1 MNLHRY
7 GLALGLALT
16 MTSSVGACSDDGSS
30 EPALDETPDGSV
42 ADAGRDT
49 GSHDRDDAE
58 TSDTGTKDAGPKDG
72 GGDAKDAD
80 ADAPELGPGVV
91 ADLTATAE
99 SHTSVKLTWTA
110 PAPLAD
116 AGAISSYEIRYATT
130 PIATEADFLAATPG
144 AWVEAVAGSTQTA
157 TIAELT
163 PETTYH
169 FALRATDDSGGF
181 GPVSNDASATTK
193 TRARLLIT
201 EVAPANTAAE
211 GGDFVELVA
220 IVGGSVANLELRY
233 PYDVALHK
241 FAPLDVQ
248 VGDRIVVHFTG
259 LPGPAGFAQEDATRD
274 KASSTAANA
283 SPDAFDVY
291 STTTDLPALG
301 AGVLVSDGVSGGVP
315 FIRDIVLHSGRPLD
329 AILSDEGLAMSIGLA
344 YSASEWIF
352 SDEALLATND
362 GLECPLMLEVV
373 NASGSD
379 SPPCGGLPGYLRP
392 GWSIQRN
399 GVVDTNTRF
408 DFFVAPQTRGAANRP
423 FCAPEGATVALR
435 EVNPRA
441 GLVELSVVHG
451 GHLRG
456 FELRTNP
463 VAAAGAGAGAELA
476 VLPDFCPATGDT
488 IVVHLGAAGSPT
500 ETAAKNEHPSATH
513 PSYYDGAWDVATSN
527 TLSFGTTLVLGVRSP
542 ANVFVESAA
551 FSDHG
556 AAPPAEYETSL
567 AYVQGLGLWLPADCG
582 GLPCTGS
589 TTPTARGIAAD
600 WSQLGPAAS
609 TSLMRSS
616 AAAPPQASSW
626 SVGASTF
633 GQ

>member
-16 MTSSVGACSDDGSS
+16 MTTSVVACSDDGPS
-30 EPALDETPDGSV
+30 EPALDETADGSV

-49 GSHDRDDAE
+49 GSNDRDDAG

-99 SHTSVKLTWTA
+99 SHTSVKLSWTA

-157 TIAELT
+157 TISELT
-163 PETTYH
+163 LETTYH
-169 FALRATDDSGGF
+169 FALRATDDNGGF

-220 IVGGSVANLELRY
+220 IAAGSVADLELRY
-233 PYDVALHK
+233 PYDVPLHR

-248 VGDRIVVHFTG
+248 VGDRIVVHLTG
-259 LPGPAGFAQEDATRD
+259 LPGPAGSAQEDATRD
-274 KASSTAANA
+274 KASSTAPNA

-291 STTTDLPALG
+291 SATTDLPLG
-301 AGVLVSDGVSGGVP
+301 AGVLVSDGVSDGLPV
-315 FIRDIVLHSGRPLD
+315 FRDIVLHAGRTPDGLS
-329 AILSDEGLAMSIGLA
+329 SDEGLSMSVALA
-344 YSASEWIF
+344 YSFSEWMF

-362 GLECPLMLEVV
+362 GLECPLLSEVV

-423 FCAPEGATVALR
+423 FCAPEGAQVALT

-441 GLVELSVVHG
+441 GLIELSVVQG

-476 VLPDFCPATGDT
+476 ALPDFCPATGDT

-500 ETAAKNEHPSATH
+500 ETTAKDEHPSATH
-513 PSYYDGAWDVATSN
+513 SSYYDGAWDVATSN
-527 TLSFGTTLVLGVRSP
+527 TVSFNTTLVLGMRSP
-542 ANVFVESAA
+542 ANVFVEAGA

-556 AAPPAEYETSL
+556 AAPPAEYEASL

-589 TTPTARGIAAD
+589 TTPTARGIAAN
-600 WSQLGPAAS
+600 WSLVGATAS
-609 TSLMRSS
+609 TSLTRSS